1 MISTNHKIYD
11 MTEYTLYRSKHYIYY
26 YNSYIH
32 AADTV
37 ECLSPSA
44 PRVPSTVVSVLRMRK
59 SVLGSKGGSSE
70 YDQDHPLD
78 PLACPT

>member
-1 MISTNHKIYD
+1 MISTKDIIRPS
-11 MTEYTLYRSKHYIYY
+11 TRYTVQSITSTTTTA
-26 YNSYIH
+26 NIH